1 MILKIAILVFAA
13 VFFIT
18 FGLFLFLKNRMSS
31 ESRRMKMRLN
41 GIAAGGEIQDE
52 FLHSLIKDNKLSNIP
67 LLHNF
72 LMKLRFSRNLQIL
85 ITQAGVSVNL
95 GTLVLSMF
103 SLGALFMLLGYHL
116 LHDML
121 ISVAMGIAGIAI
133 PYLFLVMKKRK
144 RLEEFEGQL
153 PEALDMIVNALK
165 AGFSFDS
172 SLRMVV
178 QEIPDP
184 LGLEMAITYEEQNL
198 GIELSEALN
207 NLKMRVPSDDLEIF
221 LTALLIHK
229 KTGGNLAEVLNKTA
243 KTIRDR
249 LRLKRE
255 VKTKTVHGRFSGMVL
270 ILLPIIMAIAI
281 YLLNPDYVMVLIKEK
296 IGNYLLIAAI
306 LMQIIGIFVIRKI
319 VNIRL

>member
-1 MILKIAILVFAA
+1 ML
-13 VFFIT
+13 
-18 FGLFLFLKNRMSS
+18 
-31 ESRRMKMRLN
+31 
-41 GIAAGGEIQDE
+41 
-52 FLHSLIKDNKLSNIP
+52 
-67 LLHNF
+67 
-72 LMKLRFSRNLQIL
+72 
-85 ITQAGVSVNL
+85 
-95 GTLVLSMF
+95 
-103 SLGALFMLLGYHL
+103 SLGALLMLLGYHM

-133 PYLFLVMKKRK
+133 PYLYLIVKKRK

-281 YLLNPDYVMVLIKEK
+281 YLLNPEYVMVLIKEK